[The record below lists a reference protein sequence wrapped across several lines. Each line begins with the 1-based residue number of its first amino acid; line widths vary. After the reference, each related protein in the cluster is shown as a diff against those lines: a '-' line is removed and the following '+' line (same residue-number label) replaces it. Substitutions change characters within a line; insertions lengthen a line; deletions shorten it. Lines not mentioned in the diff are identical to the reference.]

1 MPTQNTT
8 IDEGFEGCGSVRISY
23 SPTATPRTPLLE
35 DDEGRYFLVDRTEPT
50 QALKIVLQYTPA
62 SDPYDSYTATYRITG
77 SFEEVQYDF
86 SVSPRREEVVTVPVD
101 ETLFNGSYGK
111 GPYHRRIPRA
121 VNESYPDGGYR
132 NSILLGFFCAPVV
145 VDDYDENGN
154 PIQYTIEPPGFEI
167 ESSSQSLQF
176 YATGDNG
183 DIFLSASSSTQV
195 LSLTTSDGR
204 PIDIDT
210 AAVSD
215 GWVIVVYEVYEW
227 GDSEL
232 SRVQFDS
239 NPQPVTVE
247 CLESVCDDD
256 CIPTYDS
263 ENNLLCICRDA
274 EVNETDGYEYQPY
287 EHNQTRPRYNE
298 YTP

>member
-35 DDEGRYFLVDRTEPT
+35 DGEGRYLLVDRTEPT
-50 QALKIVLQYTPA
+50 QALKIVLQYTP
-62 SDPYDSYTATYRITG
+62 STDPYDSYGVTLHLTG
-77 SFEEVQYDF
+77 SYEQWINDQAVTFPIDDTF
-86 SVSPRREEVVTVPVD
+86 S
-101 ETLFNGSYGK
+101 NGSYGK
-111 GPYHRRIPRA
+111 GPYHRRAIRQ
-121 VNESYPDGGYR
+121 VNEDPPNGAYR
-132 NSILLGFFCAPVV
+132 HETRMTFYCAPITYN
-145 VDDYDENGN
+145 DYDDDGN
-154 PIQYTIEPPGFEI
+154 LIQETVEPVGFEI
-167 ESSSQSLQF
+167 GIASQSRSVHGIG
-176 YATGDNG
+176 AGGT
-183 DIFLSASSSTQV
+183 IFLSSSSTTEV
-195 LSLTTSDGR
+195 TSLTTSDGR
-204 PIDIDT
+204 AIDIET

-215 GWVIVVYEVYEW
+215 GWAIVVYEVYEW

-239 NPQPVTVE
+239 NPQPVTVD

>member
-8 IDEGFEGCGSVRISY
+8 IDEAFEGCGSVRISY
-23 SPTATPRTPLLE
+23 SPTATPRTPLLD
-35 DDEGRYFLVDRTEPT
+35 DDEGRYLLVDRPEPT

-62 SDPYDSYTATYRITG
+62 NDPYDYFAGTTEGAAMGESFNGYTQEISTYTNPDTTAAIAQAPYIRYEDVTTTYEPPITG
-77 SFEEVQYDF
+77 TKTDRIVY
-86 SVSPRREEVVTVPVD
+86 REQ
-101 ETLFNGSYGK
+101 
-111 GPYHRRIPRA
+111 RRI
-121 VNESYPDGGYR
+121 E
-132 NSILLGFFCAPVV
+132 
-145 VDDYDENGN
+145 YDENEN
-154 PIQYTIEPPGFEI
+154 PTEMIAEVFAFAMPI
-167 ESSSQSLQF
+167 SSQSQQAVNANDGTVTLNFSYTQSSIRLQ
-176 YATGDNG
+176 T
-183 DIFLSASSSTQV
+183 L
-195 LSLTTSDGR
+195 DGR
-204 PIDIDT
+204 SIDFET
-210 AAVSD
+210 GAVSD
-215 GWVIVVYEVYEW
+215 GWAIVVYEIYEW

-239 NPQPVTVE
+239 NPQPITVE

>member
-8 IDEGFEGCGSVRISY
+8 IDEGYEGCGSVRISY

-35 DDEGRYFLVDRTEPT
+35 DSEGRYLLVDRTEPT
-50 QALKIVLQYTPA
+50 QALKIVLQYTP
-62 SDPYDSYTATYRITG
+62 SGDPYDSYTATYRVTG
-77 SFEEVQYDF
+77 SAESAEFDF
-86 SVSPRREEVVTVPVD
+86 SVYPRTWKIVTTPYD
-101 ETLFNGSYGK
+101 NTSSNGSYGR
-111 GPYHRRIPRA
+111 GPYYRRIPRA
-121 VNESYPDGGYR
+121 VNESYPDGTYR
-132 NSILLGFFCAPVV
+132 NTIRLGFFCAPVV
-145 VDDYDENGN
+145 VDDYDDNGN

-167 ESSSQSLQF
+167 ESSSQGLTRQNI
-176 YATGDNG
+176 DNE
-183 DIFLSASSSTQV
+183 DIYFSASSSTQV
-195 LSLTTSDGR
+195 LSLTTLDGR
-204 PIDIDT
+204 SIDIDT

-215 GWVIVVYEVYEW
+215 GWAIVVYEVYEW

-263 ENNLLCICRDA
+263 SGNVLCICRDA
-274 EVNETDGYEYQPY
+274 EVNDTDGYEYQPY

-298 YTP
+298 YQP

>member
-23 SPTATPRTPLLE
+23 SPTATPRTPLIE
-35 DDEGRYFLVDRTEPT
+35 DDDGRYFLVDRTEPT

-62 SDPYDSYTATYRITG
+62 SDPYDSYTASYRITG
-77 SFEEVQYDF
+77 SGESVEFDF
-86 SVSPRREEVVTVPVD
+86 SVFPRTWKIVTTPYD
-101 ETLFNGSYGK
+101 ETFSNGSYGR
-111 GPYHRRIPRA
+111 GPYYRRVTRA

-132 NSILLGFFCAPVV
+132 NTTLLRFLCAPVV
-145 VDDYDENGN
+145 VDDYDENYN
-154 PIQYTIEPPGFEI
+154 PIQYTIEPLGFEI
-167 ESSSQSLQF
+167 QESSQSLTF
-176 YATGDNG
+176 NSVDNQAV
-183 DIFLSASSSTQV
+183 FLAGSSSTQV
-195 LSLTTSDGR
+195 LSITTTDGR

-215 GWVIVVYEVYEW
+215 GWAIVVYEVYEW

-263 ENNLLCICRDA
+263 SGNVLCICRDA
-274 EVNETDGYEYQPY
+274 EVNATDGYEYQPY
-287 EHNQTRPRYNE
+287 ELPLLR
-298 YTP
+298 

>member
-35 DDEGRYFLVDRTEPT
+35 DDAGRYLLVDRPEPT

-62 SDPYDSYTATYRITG
+62 NAPYDYFAGTTEGTAMGQSFDGYTQEISSYTNPDTTFAFAQAPYTRYETVTTPYLPPSIG
-77 SFEEVQYDF
+77 SQTNRLVYSE
-86 SVSPRREEVVTVPVD
+86 R
-101 ETLFNGSYGK
+101 
-111 GPYHRRIPRA
+111 RRI
-121 VNESYPDGGYR
+121 E
-132 NSILLGFFCAPVV
+132 
-145 VDDYDENGN
+145 YDENDN
-154 PIQYTIEPPGFEI
+154 PTEVIAEVFAFSMPV
-167 ESSSQSLQF
+167 SSQSQQIVNANDGTVTLNFSYTQSSIRLQ
-176 YATGDNG
+176 TD
-183 DIFLSASSSTQV
+183 
-195 LSLTTSDGR
+195 DGR
-204 PIDIDT
+204 SIDFET
-210 AAVSD
+210 GEVSD
-215 GWVIVVYEVYEW
+215 GWAIVVYEVYEW

>member
-23 SPTATPRTPLLE
+23 STTATPNTPLLE
-35 DDEGRYFLVDRTEPT
+35 DDAGRYLLVDRPEPT
-50 QALKIVLQYTPA
+50 QALKIVLQHTDA
-62 SDPYDSYTATYRITG
+62 SDPYDSYTATYRVTG
-77 SFEEVQYDF
+77 TSTIWNGDAL
-86 SVSPRREEVVTVPVD
+86 VPGDPYD
-101 ETLFNGSYGK
+101 ETFNTGSYGR
-111 GPYHRRIPRA
+111 GPYHHRTTRTI
-121 VNESYPDGGYR
+121 NQDYPDGGYSYSTR
-132 NSILLGFFCAPVV
+132 MRFYSPTLYEYE
-145 VDDYDENGN
+145 YDESGN
-154 PIQYTIEPPGFEI
+154 QVEYVIERLGFEI
-167 ESSSQSLQF
+167 QTSSQNRVL
-176 YATGDNG
+176 YATQSGSP
-183 DIFLSASSSTQV
+183 IFISSNSTAQI

-204 PIDIDT
+204 AINIET

-215 GWVIVVYEVYEW
+215 GWAIVVYEVYEW

-232 SRVQFDS
+232 SRFQFDS
-239 NPQPVTVE
+239 DPSPITVE

-263 ENNLLCICRDA
+263 TGNLLCICRDA

>member
-8 IDEGFEGCGSVRISY
+8 IDEGYEGCGSVRISY

-35 DDEGRYFLVDRTEPT
+35 DDAGRYLLVDRPEPT

-62 SDPYDSYTATYRITG
+62 NDPYDYFAGTTEGTVMEESFNGYTQEISTYTNPTDTFAFSQAPYIRYETVTTPYTAPYTG
-77 SFEEVQYDF
+77 SQTNRLVYSE
-86 SVSPRREEVVTVPVD
+86 R
-101 ETLFNGSYGK
+101 
-111 GPYHRRIPRA
+111 RRI
-121 VNESYPDGGYR
+121 E
-132 NSILLGFFCAPVV
+132 
-145 VDDYDENGN
+145 YDENDN
-154 PIQYTIEPPGFEI
+154 ATEVIEEI
-167 ESSSQSLQF
+167 VAFSMPVSSQSQRLVDANDGTVTLNSSYTQSSIRLQT
-176 YATGDNG
+176 A
-183 DIFLSASSSTQV
+183 
-195 LSLTTSDGR
+195 DGR
-204 PIDIDT
+204 SIDFET
-210 AAVSD
+210 GEVSD
-215 GWVIVVYEVYEW
+215 GWAIVVYEVYEW